1 MLRNLVVKDYALI
14 ENLSVDFSNGLN
26 VITGETGAGKS
37 IVIDALS
44 MVLGN
49 RGNKSNIRQG
59 ETKMIV
65 QGLFDISDQSEILE
79 RCGIFGV
86 PIEDGQLILT
96 REMDSHGRNLCR
108 ANGIIITVSQLKTLG
123 NSLMD
128 IHGQHEH
135 QSLFQRDNHRQL
147 LDAFGGEKSQK
158 YLKEIASYA
167 NALKNIQIQIDD
179 LEVNERELEREKETL
194 QFEIDEIEKAGLEI
208 GEDERLEGEKRIL
221 ENRER
226 LFSNINGAYE
236 LLRGEGPEQTPI
248 IDALGQLQENI
259 SEIAKIDN
267 SFLPKLE
274 LLNGVFSEIESLS
287 FEIRSYLEDLEFN
300 LGDLDEIEGRLALIS
315 RMKRKYG
322 QDISEILAYADT
334 ISERLTNLL
343 NRDENLQS
351 YYEELEKTRKKYSE
365 IGRQLHALRVKSGG
379 NLKKSLENELQ
390 DLAME
395 KAQVEILVDYDTQR
409 ISAKGQD
416 IVEFLISVN
425 PGQLPKPL
433 GKIASGGEISR
444 IMLSIKSIFGSM
456 DAIETMVFDEIDTG
470 ISGRTAQVVAEK
482 IQALSAT
489 PPKGRQIIC
498 ITHLPQIA
506 AMADQHFMVEKRT
519 GEASVDVSFVPL
531 DEKGKKEELSRMLGG
546 AEVTRK
552 TWEHAQEMLELSQ
565 KIKKDKKSKENKILP

>member
-65 QGLFDISDQSEILE
+65 QGLFDISDQPEITE
-79 RCGIFGV
+79 KCGVFGI

-96 REMDSHGRNLCR
+96 REMDAHGRNLCR
-108 ANGIIITVSQLKTLG
+108 ANGIIITVSQLKSLG
-123 NSLMD
+123 DRLMD

-147 LDAFGGEKSQK
+147 LDAFGGEKSRK
-158 YLKEIASYA
+158 YLEEITFYA
-167 NALKNIQIQIDD
+167 NTLKNIQTQIDD

-194 QFEIDEIEKAGLEI
+194 QFEIDEIEKVGLEI

-267 SFLPKLE
+267 SFMPKLE
-274 LLNGVFSEIESLS
+274 LVNGVFSEIESLS

-334 ISERLTNLL
+334 IGGRLINLL

-351 YYEELEKTRKKYSE
+351 YYEELEKTQKKYSAV
-365 IGRQLHALRVKSGG
+365 GKQLHTLRVKSGG
-379 NLKKSLENELQ
+379 NLKKTLENELQ

-395 KAQVEILVDYDTQR
+395 KAQVEVSVDYDPQR
-409 ISAKGQD
+409 ISTKGQD
-416 IVEFLISVN
+416 TVEFLISVN

>member
-59 ETKMIV
+59 ENKMIV
-65 QGLFDISDQSEILE
+65 QGLFDIGEQPDLLKKCEAF
-79 RCGIFGV
+79 GIV
-86 PIEDGQLILT
+86 IEEGQLILT
-96 REMDSHGRNLCR
+96 RELDEHGRNLCR
-108 ANGIIITVSQLKTLG
+108 ANGMIITVSQLKTLG
-123 NSLMD
+123 ESLMD

-147 LDAFGGEKSQK
+147 LDAFGGESSRK
-158 YLKEIASYA
+158 YLEETASFA
-167 NALKNIQIQIDD
+167 DALKKLKIQIDD
-179 LEVNERELEREKETL
+179 LEINERELERDKETL
-194 QFEIDEIEKAGLEI
+194 QFELDEIEKAGLEI
-208 GEDERLEGEKRIL
+208 GEDERLEDEKRIL

-236 LLRGEGPEQTPI
+236 LLSGESPGQNPI
-248 IDALGQLQENI
+248 MDAMGLLQENL
-259 SEIAKIDN
+259 SEITKIDS
-267 SFLPKLE
+267 SFKPKLE
-274 LLNGVFSEIESLS
+274 LLNGVFSELEGLT
-287 FEIRSYLEDLEFN
+287 FEIRKYLEDMEFN
-300 LGDLDEIEGRLALIS
+300 LGDLDSIEGRLALIS

-322 QDISEILAYADT
+322 NDINEILAYADK
-334 ISERLTNLL
+334 ISGRLKTLL
-343 NRDENLQS
+343 NRDKNLQS
-351 YYEELEKTRKKYSE
+351 YYQDYDDMKKKYLMA
-365 IGRQLHALRVKSGG
+365 GKHLHQLRLKSGET
-379 NLKKSLENELQ
+379 LKKSLEKELRE
-390 DLAME
+390 LAME
-395 KAQVEILVDYDTQR
+395 KAQVEISVDYDPER
-409 ISAKGQD
+409 ITAKGQD
-416 IVEFLISVN
+416 VVEFLISVN
-425 PGQLPKPL
+425 PGQSPKPL

-506 AMADQHFMVEKRT
+506 AMADQHFMVEKHT
-519 GEASVDVSFVPL
+519 GESSVDVLFLPL
-531 DEKGKKEELSRMLGG
+531 DESGKKEELARMLSG
-546 AEVTRK
+546 AKVTQK
-552 TWEHAQEMLELSQ
+552 TWDHAQEMLELSQ
-565 KIKKDKKSKENKILP
+565 KIKKDKKR

>member
-14 ENLSVDFSNGLN
+14 ENLSVDFSQGLN

-59 ETKMIV
+59 ANKMIV
-65 QGLFDISDQSEILE
+65 QGLFDITDQPDLLE
-79 RCGIFGV
+79 KCEAFGV
-86 PIEDGQLILT
+86 TIEEGQLILT
-96 REMDSHGRNLCR
+96 RELDEHGRNLCR
-108 ANGIIITVSQLKTLG
+108 ANGLIITVSQLKVLG
-123 NSLMD
+123 ESLMD

-147 LDAFGGEKSQK
+147 LDAFGGETSRK
-158 YLKEIASYA
+158 YLDETAFYA
-167 NALKNIQIQIDD
+167 HKLKTLKNQIDD
-179 LEVNERELEREKETL
+179 LETNERELEREKETL
-194 QFEIDEIEKAGLEI
+194 QFEMNEIEKAQLEI
-208 GEDERLEGEKRIL
+208 GEDERLEDEKRIL

-236 LLRGEGPEQTPI
+236 LLNGENLGQNSI
-248 IDALGQLQENI
+248 MDALGLLQENF
-259 SEIAKIDN
+259 SEVTKIDSSFN
-267 SFLPKLE
+267 SKLE
-274 LLNGVFSEIESLS
+274 QLNGVFSELEGLT
-287 FEIRSYLEDLEFN
+287 FEIRKYLEDMEFN

-322 QDISEILAYADT
+322 NDIAEILAYAADT
-334 ISERLTNLL
+334 NGRLITLL

-351 YYEELEKTRKKYSE
+351 YYRDYHDNEKKYISA
-365 IGRQLHALRVKSGG
+365 GKHLHQLRLKSGKV
-379 NLKKSLENELQ
+379 LKSALENELRE
-390 DLAME
+390 LAME
-395 KAQVEILVDYDTQR
+395 KVQVEISVDYDPERMT
-409 ISAKGQD
+409 AKGQD
-416 IVEFLISVN
+416 VVEFLISVN
-425 PGQLPKPL
+425 PGQPPKPL

-482 IQALSAT
+482 IQGLSAT

-506 AMADQHFMVEKRT
+506 AMADQHFMVEKHT
-519 GEASVDVSFVPL
+519 GESSVDVSFVPL
-531 DEKGKKEELSRMLGG
+531 DEKGKKEELARMLGG
-546 AEVTRK
+546 AKVTQK
-552 TWEHAQEMLELSQ
+552 TWDHAQEMLELSQ
-565 KIKKDKKSKENKILP
+565 KIKKDKKRA